1 MVMYIYNESKM
12 EGLPMLH
19 KINKIFLLLP
29 FFSFAIADENTAI
42 LKQIQATV
50 QASANASVPES
61 MNKLSDAYKQGT
73 VVSIPALEK
82 PAPELVDAMKNLKV
96 NVDLGFPSIYSTLGV
111 GGALLSS
118 YYLYQWSQTRDTK
131 PDTGTQTGWLAGLG
145 LAASILTLFFGR

>member
-1 MVMYIYNESKM
+1 
-12 EGLPMLH
+12 
-19 KINKIFLLLP
+19 
-29 FFSFAIADENTAI
+29 
-42 LKQIQATV
+42 
-50 QASANASVPES
+50 
-61 MNKLSDAYKQGT
+61 
-73 VVSIPALEK
+73 
-82 PAPELVDAMKNLKV
+82 MKNLKV